1 MKTHIPYPFEL
12 RTERL
17 VIRSPREADAP
28 ALRLAIAESID
39 ALRLWMPWAQAV
51 PALEESQ
58 ANCKKAVVDFQQGR
72 DYRLH
77 LFLKE
82 PQTFIGSSGLHAI
95 DWRVPK
101 VEIGYWVR
109 TSYSGKGYITEAIRE
124 ITRYAIEELGMNR
137 VEIRMSAG
145 NTKSRAVPE
154 RLGFTFEGQLRNDD
168 RHVDG
173 TLRDTCIYARIREVE

>member
-28 ALRLAIAESID
+28 GLRLAIAESID

-58 ANCKKAVVDFQQGR
+58 ANCKKAVTAFKEGR
-72 DYRLH
+72 DHRLH
-77 LFLKE
+77 LFLKD
-82 PQTFIGSSGLHAI
+82 PLTFIGCSGLHDI